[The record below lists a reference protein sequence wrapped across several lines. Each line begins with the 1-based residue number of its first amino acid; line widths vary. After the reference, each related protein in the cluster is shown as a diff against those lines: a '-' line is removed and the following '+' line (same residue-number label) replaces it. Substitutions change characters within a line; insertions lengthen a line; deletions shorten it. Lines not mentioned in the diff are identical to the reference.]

1 LKSLVLFDLDHTL
14 ISGDSEEAWVRYLNS
29 IGWLDEDF
37 FSQKLKFD
45 EDYRNGK
52 LNISS
57 YSNFL
62 LKPLKGKSV
71 KEVQDLVKFFAN
83 DLIEK
88 YKDSLTNKLLEE
100 HKKDK
105 CLIVSG
111 SLTLLVKEI
120 SKLLDIENFFGTE
133 AEIKKDLYTGRVK
146 GVPNFSEE
154 KVRRVKEWL
163 IIKDLKFRD
172 IYAYSDSI
180 YDLPLLKYSNRARAV
195 NPDNQLREISAKK
208 GWEVIERAT

>member
-1 LKSLVLFDLDHTL
+1 MGSL
-14 ISGDSEEAWVRYLNS
+14 SEEAVY
-29 IGWLDEDF
+29 
-37 FSQKLKFD
+37 
-45 EDYRNGK
+45 K
-52 LNISS
+52 LNVVVHFQ
-57 YSNFL
+57 FL
-62 LKPLKGKSV
+62 LGVDRSSLSYRLFAKTHNVYQLNFKNLPS
-71 KEVQDLVKFFAN
+71 ESQDLVKFFAN